1 MLDHDAALDETR
13 PDDDNEKMREVHKR
27 AMKRFRAAVE
37 PQLLVRTYS
46 FAARRISI
54 IPGAIWEGEYGES
67 FDKAVK
73 LDIHK
78 LGKAIRK
85 AENDYR
91 QNRIVPDFRP
101 AGGSSDNETADTLDG
116 MHRADGYFFKSQQ
129 ARDNA
134 FSEAS
139 RGGFGAYRLTTEW
152 ADPLDK
158 DNDEQRI
165 NPGLTIVDADQSV
178 FFDPDSKLYDKSDA
192 RYAFVLTG
200 HSPDAFKDEYG
211 DEQEVS
217 WPEGRSIWWGDW
229 YRPDQVLVA
238 EYYEIEERNERLLI
252 YTHPL
257 IPEEEQRHWEREL
270 DPEDREELEAK
281 GWVAKV
287 RRIKRRRCH
296 KYILSGVKVLE
307 DQGLT
312 TGGNIPIVPVYGNRD
327 YVDGVEWFVGVL
339 PSSKIDAARLYAA
352 MVSNLAEIQAMAPYE
367 RPIFAPE
374 QMPPNLA
381 DMWARGNVD
390 RHPYALVNPLRN
402 EDGTIAVPG
411 RIDKV
416 EAPAVP
422 QTLAALLEIA
432 NRDVTEDDQDGAEEV
447 RANTSA
453 EAMDIAA
460 ARVDAKTGVLLDNMR
475 QSVQREG
482 ELYLDMCRE
491 VYVEDGREVETMTE
505 DGDDGI
511 ATLNEDYLD
520 GDVLKVR
527 NDFATGRYKV
537 IASVTEATATRRDRT
552 VKQML
557 GMAEIATQAQDQ
569 QGAQAAWI
577 TAIANMD
584 GEGLEEIQKWN
595 RRRGLALGLFEP
607 TEDEQ
612 QEMEQQA
619 QSQQPDP
626 AAMVAMGQAKALEA
640 GAAKDAAEAEAVG
653 VKATAE
659 AEEKRASAALK
670 IAQAQAV
677 GGPESAPEAPS
688 GLSAANDQAQT
699 EERFASAELKRAQ
712 AANLR
717 HGIDDRRLKTGAEIA
732 QMERQANG

>member
-1 MLDHDAALDETR
+1 MTDHDTALDDR
-13 PDDDNEKMREVHKR
+13 QPDDADKFSDVHKR
-27 AMKRFRAAVE
+27 AMERFRRAVE
-37 PQLLVRTYS
+37 PQQLVRTYS
-46 FAARRISI
+46 LAARRVSI
-54 IPGAIWEGEYGES
+54 VPGALWEGDYGES

-101 AGGSSDNETADTLDG
+101 AGGNSDNDTADTLDG
-116 MHRADGYFFKSQQ
+116 MHRADSYFYKSQQ

-158 DNDEQRI
+158 DNDEQRV
-165 NPGLTIVDADQSV
+165 NPGLTIVDADQTV

-192 RYAFVLTG
+192 RFAFVLTG
-200 HSPDAFKDEYG
+200 HSPDSFKTDWPDAKYT
-211 DEQEVS
+211 S
-217 WPEGRSIWWGDW
+217 WPDSKPLYWGDW
-229 YRPDQVLVA
+229 YKPEQILVC
-238 EYYEIEERNERLLI
+238 EYYEVEERNESLLI
-252 YTHPL
+252 YTLPATG
-257 IPEEEQRHWEREL
+257 EEQRHWEREL
-270 DPEDREELEAK
+270 DAEDREELEAT
-281 GWVAKV
+281 GWTLQK
-287 RRIKRRRCH
+287 RRVKRRRCH
-296 KYILSGVKVLE
+296 KWVMSGAEVLK

-312 TGGNIPIVPVYGNRD
+312 PGGNIPIVPVYANRD

-381 DMWARGNVD
+381 EMWARGNID
-390 RHPYALVNPLRN
+390 RHPYALVNPLL
-402 EDGTIAVPG
+402 DPVTGAVLSAG
-411 RIDKV
+411 ALGKV
-416 EAPAVP
+416 EPPSMP

-453 EAMDIAA
+453 DAMDIAA

-482 ELYLDMCRE
+482 ELYLGMARE
-491 VYVEDGREVETMTE
+491 VYVEEGREVETMTE
-505 DGDDGI
+505 DGDDGV
-511 ATLNEDYLD
+511 ATLAEDYSD
-520 GDVLKVR
+520 NGILKTR

-557 GMAEIATQAQDQ
+557 GLAEIAIKAGDQA
-569 QGAQAAWI
+569 GSQAALI
-577 TAIANMD
+577 TAGENMD
-584 GEGLEEIQKWN
+584 GEGLDEWRAWN
-595 RRRGLALGLFEP
+595 RKRGLELGLFKP

-612 QEMEQQA
+612 RAAAQEQE
-619 QSQQPDP
+619 SQQPDP
-626 AAMVAMGQAKALEA
+626 ASLVAGAQVKALEA
-640 GAAKDAAEAEAVG
+640 GAAKDV
-653 VKATAE
+653 
-659 AEEKRASAALK
+659 
-670 IAQAQAV
+670 AQARAAGMTAQSQATERLANAQLKLAQANAV
-677 GGPESAPEAPS
+677 GGPEQAPEAPS
-688 GLSAANDQAQT
+688 GLTAANDQANV
-699 EERFASAELKRAQ
+699 EERFASADLKRAQ
-712 AANLR
+712 AR
-717 HGIDDRRLKTGAEIA
+717 KIDHDIHDQRIRTGAEFRE
-732 QMERQANG
+732 MERQGAA